1 MENSDLSEGEELSR
15 EMCFEL
21 LCTMFK
27 YYLTN
32 NPEKNLRFRL
42 LTEYIVNEGI
52 IRAVRHSKS
61 KVVFF
66 YDKNHMTK
74 TESYDLLS
82 NIYSRFFAG
91 NMPMNNF
98 VSLGC
103 KLFDCYEKKK
113 IDTIYRALKRHKA
126 QVPPPSYTNFFLK

>member
-1 MENSDLSEGEELSR
+1 MKNIDLSEGEELSR
-15 EMCFEL
+15 EMCFKH
-21 LCTMFK
+21 LCITFK
-27 YYLTN
+27 YYLTDD
-32 NPEKNLRFRL
+32 PEKIQKFRL

-52 IRAVRHSKS
+52 IRAVRYSKS

-66 YDKNHMTK
+66 YDKNQMTK

-82 NIYSRFFAG
+82 NIFSKFFAD

-103 KLFDCYEKKK
+103 KMFDCYAKKK
-113 IDTIYRALKRHKA
+113 KDTIYRALKRHRNHKI
-126 QVPPPSYTNFFLK
+126 PTPYTNYF

>member
-1 MENSDLSEGEELSR
+1 M
-15 EMCFEL
+15 
-21 LCTMFK
+21 
-27 YYLTN
+27 
-32 NPEKNLRFRL
+32 

-103 KLFDCYEKKK
+103 KLFDCYEKKNK
-113 IDTIYRALKRHKA
+113 VFFHVYEVLESVNKDKWYLK
-126 QVPPPSYTNFFLK
+126 SWF